1 MSNIHPTAI
10 VEDGAILGNDVEIGA
25 YAHIGKDVKI
35 GDGTR
40 VMQGAIIDGHVTI
53 GNEAQ
58 IFPYALIGM
67 KTQDLKY
74 KEGSVSYVEIGNR
87 SVIREFATVH
97 LGTADGEKTII
108 GDDCLFM
115 AYCHAAHGVILGNH
129 VICSNSVQLAGDVH
143 LEDYAIVGGCSASH
157 QFCTVGCH
165 AMVGGMCKIRQ
176 DIPPFMLC
184 DMVEGTMKV
193 IGVNIVG
200 LTRRGFSKDV
210 IVALKDAHRFLYREG
225 LNRTQALDRVENDVE
240 QVEEVKALVK
250 FYRNSQRGVA

>member
-1 MSNIHPTAI
+1 
-10 VEDGAILGNDVEIGA
+10 
-25 YAHIGKDVKI
+25 
-35 GDGTR
+35 
-40 VMQGAIIDGHVTI
+40 
-53 GNEAQ
+53 
-58 IFPYALIGM
+58 
-67 KTQDLKY
+67 
-74 KEGSVSYVEIGNR
+74 
-87 SVIREFATVH
+87 
-97 LGTADGEKTII
+97 
-108 GDDCLFM
+108 
-115 AYCHAAHGVILGNH
+115 
-129 VICSNSVQLAGDVH
+129 
-143 LEDYAIVGGCSASH
+143 
-157 QFCTVGCH
+157 
-165 AMVGGMCKIRQ
+165 MVGGMCKIRQ